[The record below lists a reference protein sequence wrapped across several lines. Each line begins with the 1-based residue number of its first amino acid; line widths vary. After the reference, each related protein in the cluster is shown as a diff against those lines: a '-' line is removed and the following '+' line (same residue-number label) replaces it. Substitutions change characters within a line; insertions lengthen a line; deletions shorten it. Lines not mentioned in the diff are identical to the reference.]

1 MDNTTTPTAP
11 ELTDEECERLA
22 EQWLDE
28 QYANYVAEQDANYV
42 AEQDAAD
49 GTVLSVEFHDRA
61 AAMDYVV
68 EELGDW
74 LE

>member
-1 MDNTTTPTAP
+1 MDNTSTPTAP

-28 QYANYVAEQDANYV
+28 QYANYVAEQY
-42 AEQDAAD
+42 
-49 GTVLSVEFHDRA
+49 
-61 AAMDYVV
+61 AAMDYVI